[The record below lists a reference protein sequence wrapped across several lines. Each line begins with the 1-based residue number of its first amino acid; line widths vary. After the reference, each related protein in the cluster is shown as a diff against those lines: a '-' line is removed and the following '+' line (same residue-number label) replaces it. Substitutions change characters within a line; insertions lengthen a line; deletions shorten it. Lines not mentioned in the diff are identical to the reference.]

1 MDAEYEL
8 GAKRIERNVLE
19 AELDDEELW
28 EYERYQRLRRE
39 IAELEE
45 IVESDESTT
54 EDRRGGSVVIE
65 AGD

>member
-8 GAKRIERNVLE
+8 DAKRIERNVLE
-19 AELDDEELW
+19 VELDEEELW
-28 EYERYQRLRRE
+28 EYERYQRLRRQ

-45 IVESDESTT
+45 LVESDESTA
-54 EDRRGGSVVIE
+54 EDRRGGSVVVE